1 MAAGVNIQLNQS
13 YMKDETF
20 AQYYPLKTTYE
31 EFRTHS
37 IIHENTDFSNE
48 SIARSF
54 AYEVREALSNNRSVR
69 WPPQQNQEFVLSKA
83 EVEALRAWV
92 QLKNM
97 QAKKKHS

>member
-1 MAAGVNIQLNQS
+1 MAAGVNIELNQS

-20 AQYYPLKTTYE
+20 TQYYPLKTTYE
-31 EFRTHS
+31 KFRIHPK
-37 IIHENTDFSNE
+37 IHENTDFSDQ

-54 AYEVREALSNNRSVR
+54 AYEVREALSNNRSIR
-69 WPPQQNQEFVLSKA
+69 WPPQQNQEFVLSRA

-97 QAKKKHS
+97 QAKKEYP